1 MGIQFS
7 CHSFQSSTPKTEKL
21 FDAQGNLRR
30 VKVPV
35 AAAELMLEEPG
46 YVVPRVDDLRKT
58 RRIPAMRADDVLAE
72 GKAYLLVPVSRVHCV
87 VSEVEMGAID
97 AASKKKRKSKKRGGS
112 RVLPAGNAASFI
124 FPRRVNTIMSTA
136 RNLLVVMFLLAS
148 SIAYQAAARP
158 LEEKPIFG
166 ASAEP
171 LFPDQAGPVPPSN
184 PSPCTHIPTPG
195 NGHCNN
201 HG

>member
-7 CHSFQSSTPKTEKL
+7 CHSFQSSTLKTAKL

-35 AAAELMLEEPG
+35 TAAELMLEEPG
-46 YVVPRVDDLRKT
+46 YVVSRLDDLRKT

-87 VSEVEMGAID
+87 VSEVEMRAID

-112 RVLPAGNAASFI
+112 RVLPAGNEGSTENLEI
-124 FPRRVNTIMSTA
+124 QSRVLGGGGDMGFGGRHRSGNSRPWSPALETISEV
-136 RNLLVVMFLLAS
+136 R
-148 SIAYQAAARP
+148 
-158 LEEKPIFG
+158 E
-166 ASAEP
+166 
-171 LFPDQAGPVPPSN
+171 
-184 PSPCTHIPTPG
+184 
-195 NGHCNN
+195 
-201 HG
+201 